1 MIILVGIIA
10 GLIFAW
16 MAIRMGLYV
25 AWSVMFNLVVSIY
38 LAISLGPVIADKLP
52 LEGSFGA
59 AVILVGLAAAVFTA
73 FQGACYLFI
82 TSQYEMSFPKLFD
95 SVTSGIIGFLAGV
108 LIISFLNLPLGI
120 IRQGLSA
127 ENNYKESSQLGN
139 SAYLD
144 FWYNAIHSLVGT
156 KDNTQTENLVAEII
170 KNTKKTKKVKATT
183 TAVEAVEVVE
193 PNEPEVEKVIKDGPG
208 EPPEFNFD
216 KI

>member
-16 MAIRMGLYV
+16 VAIRMGLYV
-25 AWSVMFNLVVSIY
+25 TWSVMFNLVISIY
-38 LAISLGPVIADKLP
+38 TAISLGPVVADKMP
-52 LEGSFGA
+52 LEGGFGA
-59 AVILVGLAAAVFTA
+59 AVILVGLAAAVFTVL
-73 FQGACYLFI
+73 QGACYLFI

-95 SVTSGIIGFLAGV
+95 SVTSGIIGFLAGI

-120 IRQGLSA
+120 IRQNLSA
-127 ENNYKESSQLGN
+127 ENNYEESSQLGN

-144 FWYNAIHSLVGT
+144 FWYNAMHSLVGT
-156 KDNTQTENLVAEII
+156 KENTQTEKLVAEMI

-183 TAVEAVEVVE
+183 KAVEAVEVAE

-208 EPPEFNFD
+208 EPPEFDFD

>member
-1 MIILVGIIA
+1 MVVLIGIIA

-25 AWSVMFNLVVSIY
+25 TWSVMFNLIVSIY

-59 AVILVGLAAAVFTA
+59 AIILVGFAAAVFTTL
-73 FQGACYLFI
+73 QGACYLFI

-95 SVTSGIIGFLAGV
+95 SVTSSIIGFLAGI
-108 LIISFLNLPLGI
+108 LIISFLSLPLGI
-120 IRQGLSA
+120 IRHGLSA
-127 ENNYKESSQLGN
+127 KSSYKESSQLAN

-144 FWYNAIHSLVGT
+144 FWYNTMHSLVGT
-156 KDNTQTENLVAEII
+156 KENTRTEKLIAEII
-170 KNTKKTKKVKATT
+170 KNTQKVKRAKSTT
-183 TAVEAVEVVE
+183 KAVETVEIVE

-208 EPPEFNFD
+208 EPPEFDFD

>member
-1 MIILVGIIA
+1 MVVLIGIIA

-25 AWSVMFNLVVSIY
+25 TWSVMFNLIVSIY

-59 AVILVGLAAAVFTA
+59 AVILVGFAAAVFTLL
-73 FQGACYLFI
+73 QGACYLFI

-95 SVTSGIIGFLAGV
+95 SVTSSIIGFLAGM
-108 LIISFLNLPLGI
+108 LIVSFLSLPIGI

-127 ENNYKESSQLGN
+127 KSSYKESSQLAN

-144 FWYNAIHSLVGT
+144 FWYNTMHSLVGT
-156 KDNTQTENLVAEII
+156 KENTRTEKLIAEII
-170 KNTKKTKKVKATT
+170 KNTQKVKRAKSTT
-183 TAVEAVEVVE
+183 KAVETVEMVE

-208 EPPEFNFD
+208 EPPEFDFD

>member
-1 MIILVGIIA
+1 MVVLIGIIA

-25 AWSVMFNLVVSIY
+25 TWSVMFNLIVSIY

-59 AVILVGLAAAVFTA
+59 AVILVGFAAAVFTLL
-73 FQGACYLFI
+73 QGACYLFI

-95 SVTSGIIGFLAGV
+95 SVTSSIIGFLAGM
-108 LIISFLNLPLGI
+108 LIVSFLSLPIGI

-127 ENNYKESSQLGN
+127 KNHYKENSQLAN

-144 FWYNAIHSLVGT
+144 FWYNTMHSLVGT
-156 KDNTQTENLVAEII
+156 KENTRTEKLIAEII
-170 KNTKKTKKVKATT
+170 KNTQKVKRAKSTT
-183 TAVEAVEVVE
+183 KAVETVEMVE

-208 EPPEFNFD
+208 EPPEFDFD